1 MYLLL
6 PLPSSFSSPF
16 SLLLKLC
23 QALAAVPEVLLELS
37 GSQQHL
43 GKKFWTGTRKQQMER
58 RG

>member
-6 PLPSSFSSPF
+6 PSLPLSALL

-23 QALAAVPEVLLELS
+23 QAVAAVPEVLLELT
-37 GSQQHL
+37 GCQQYL
-43 GKKFWTGTRKQQMER
+43 GKIFWTRIRKQQMER